1 MVGKPENTLISVTQP
16 KNRIYKKLQGTPAFM
31 RAEVQVVFISVV
43 TLQDRL
49 IYGEWISG
57 IFGNRK
63 VEIWNGGN

>member
-1 MVGKPENTLISVTQP
+1 
-16 KNRIYKKLQGTPAFM
+16 M